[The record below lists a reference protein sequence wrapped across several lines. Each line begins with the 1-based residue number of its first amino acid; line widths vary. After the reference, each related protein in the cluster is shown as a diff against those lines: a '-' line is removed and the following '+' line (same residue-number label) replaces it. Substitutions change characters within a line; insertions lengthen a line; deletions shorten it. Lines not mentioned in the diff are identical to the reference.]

1 MRWPLLKFH
10 REGNECA
17 ELVCSRKSP
26 YSGPARVIMS
36 FPLLKKENQR
46 LREVREPA
54 QDHCGQVAQRVLRRA
69 PEDNIG
75 K

>member
-1 MRWPLLKFH
+1 MRWFLLKFH

-17 ELVCSRKSP
+17 ELVCSRNRP
-26 YSGPARVIMS
+26 CSGPARVIMS

-46 LREVREPA
+46 LREVKEPA
-54 QDHCGQVAQRVLRRA
+54 QDHCGQVAQQVLRRA
-69 PEDNIG
+69 PEDYIV